1 MATPEI
7 ERAFQLRAQARNFE
21 RPGREWMRR
30 LIPDGLMESRHMKEI
45 MALALPAFGTILA
58 DPLMSLIDTACVG
71 QAGSLQ
77 LAAMGPITA
86 IFNFVFQVSSGERQW
101 EQRDRERGM
110 SMPVAMQRRVLRA
123 DSASRKAAVAMPW

>member
-1 MATPEI
+1 VLK
-7 ERAFQLRAQARNFE
+7 QGRNFE
-21 RPGREWMRR
+21 RPGREFLLR

-86 IFNFVFQVSSGERQW
+86 IFNFVFQVCVCAPW
-101 EQRDRERGM
+101 DLILMDVCWDR
-110 SMPVAMQRRVLRA
+110 
-123 DSASRKAAVAMPW
+123 